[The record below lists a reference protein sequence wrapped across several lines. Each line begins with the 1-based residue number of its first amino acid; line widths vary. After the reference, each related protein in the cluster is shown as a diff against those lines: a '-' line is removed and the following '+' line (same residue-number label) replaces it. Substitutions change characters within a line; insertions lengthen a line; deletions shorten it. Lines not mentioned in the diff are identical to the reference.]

1 MRMLWK
7 FIFLTG
13 LLLTLILPAYA
24 AETTAAIL
32 QMNVLEIGKGSGSV
46 AVGAA
51 HPWYIR
57 CHIQEESQNYTIQ
70 QTLSPHLTYHE
81 GSLKLSLI
89 LEDSTEVPLSL
100 ETQYTLTSGTVFTE
114 QGTADRISI
123 TLTEAG
129 NQLIRKNIE
138 LRITYEASLKPTAPL
153 GEQILGTA
161 QLFCSDE
168 EGNRVTFTSQRASI
182 RTGGV
187 PIFLTDSSGVPLSGG
202 EFMLARLAREEELT
216 DPQVTVELL
225 DDGTGTKAVVYLPFY
240 ANPDLSGQP
249 TYTAVTDE
257 QGYTGCYGLAHGDYY
272 LIQTHSDLIPALP
285 ISVTVNEVSHLIGS
299 DGWKN
304 AAGEPQDNTVRIT
317 NTRLTMPMTG
327 GPGTRIYTLSGIAVI
342 LSACMLIWY
351 NRKRTITC

>member
-1 MRMLWK
+1 MRILWK
-7 FIFLTG
+7 FITLTG

-24 AETTAAIL
+24 TETTSAIV

-46 AVGAA
+46 AVGTV

-57 CHIQEESQNYTIQ
+57 CHIQEESENYTIQ

-81 GSLKLSLI
+81 GSLNLSLI
-89 LEDSTEVPLSL
+89 LEDSTIVPLSM

-161 QLFCSDE
+161 QLFCSDA
-168 EGNRVTFTSQRASI
+168 EGNRVIFTSQRASI
-182 RTGGV
+182 RTGGI

-202 EFMLARLAREEELT
+202 EFMLARQASEKELT

-225 DDGTGTKAVVYLPFY
+225 DDGNGTKAVVYLPFY
-240 ANPDLSGQP
+240 THPDLSGP
-249 TYTAVTDE
+249 LTYTAVTDE
-257 QGYTGCYGLAHGDYY
+257 HGYTGCYGIAHGEYY
-272 LIQTHSDLIPALP
+272 LVQTRSNLIPALP
-285 ISVTVNEVSHLIGS
+285 ISVTVNEVSHLTEK

-304 AAGEPQDNTVRIT
+304 IAGEPRDNTLCIT

-327 GPGTRIYTLSGIAVI
+327 GPGTRIYTFSGILVI